1 MVRRKLSLGLAAASA
16 ISMALL
22 ATSTADAFWGS
33 RGSWGSSG
41 GSWGSSGGSSGGSWG
56 SSGGSWGS
64 HGSSGGSWGRR
75 YYRSYHSSGGSWGSS
90 GGSWGSHGSSGGSY
104 GSYGSSGGSSGGS
117 YGSSGGSSGGSYGSS
132 GGSYGSSGGVII
144 QQPSYSA
151 PAPAADDST
160 SANSTSVYFTVS
172 VPADAKVMING
183 KETTTTGASRTYVS
197 RGLEAGRQYKYD
209 IRAEAVRDGKTVSDT
224 QTVTV
229 RAGDRQNLS
238 FALNEQ
244 ATDEQVVEE
253 ADENEAPKTT
263 LKLRVPD
270 EADVSLSGH
279 ETTSKGRLRV
289 FTTTQ
294 LGAGETWDNYVIHA
308 EVERNGERLSKEVV
322 ISLTAGETREVAIG
336 FSNEKLAGLAR

>member
-1 MVRRKLSLGLAAASA
+1 LMVRRKLSLGLAAAAA
-16 ISMALL
+16 ISTALL

-33 RGSWGSSG
+33 RGSRGSSGGSWGSSG

-75 YYRSYHSSGGSWGSS
+75 HGSWGSS
-90 GGSWGSHGSSGGSY
+90 GGSWGSHGSSGGSW
-104 GSYGSSGGSSGGS
+104 GSHGSSGGS
-117 YGSSGGSSGGSYGSS
+117 YGSSGGSSGGSYGSA
-132 GGSYGSSGGVII
+132 GGVII
-144 QQPSYSA
+144 EQPTYSA
-151 PAPAADDST
+151 PVIEDST
-160 SANSTSVYFTVS
+160 SANTSSVYFTVS

-197 RGLEAGRQYKYD
+197 RGLDAGRQYKYD
-209 IRAEAVRDGKTVSDT
+209 IRAEAVRNGKTVVDT

-238 FALNEQ
+238 FALNERS
-244 ATDEQVVEE
+244 TDEQVVEE
-253 ADENEAPKTT
+253 ADKNEAPKTT
-263 LKLRVPD
+263 LKLRVPA

-279 ETTSKGRLRV
+279 KTTSSGPLRV

-294 LGAGETWDNYVIHA
+294 LGAGKTWDNYVIHA
-308 EVERNGERLSKEVV
+308 EVERNGERLTKEVV
-322 ISLTAGETREVAIG
+322 ISLTAGETREVAID
-336 FSNEKLAGLAR
+336 FSDEKLAGVSQ

>member
-1 MVRRKLSLGLAAASA
+1 MVRRKLSLGLAVATA
-16 ISMALL
+16 ISTALF
-22 ATSTADAFWGS
+22 ATSSADAFWGS

-41 GSWGSSGGSSGGSWG
+41 GSWGSHGSWGSSGGSWG

-64 HGSSGGSWGRR
+64 HGSSGGSWGWRH
-75 YYRSYHSSGGSWGSS
+75 YRSYHSS
-90 GGSWGSHGSSGGSY
+90 GGSWGSHGSSGGSW
-104 GSYGSSGGSSGGS
+104 GSYGSSGGSYGSSGGS

-144 QQPSYSA
+144 EQPSYSA
-151 PAPAADDST
+151 PAPAAEDST
-160 SANSTSVYFTVS
+160 SANSSSVYFTVS

-197 RGLEAGRQYKYD
+197 RGLEAGRSYKYE
-209 IRAEAVRDGKTVSDT
+209 IRAEAVRDGKTVADT
-224 QTVTV
+224 QTVVV

-244 ATDEQVVEE
+244 SSDERIAEQPDATEP
-253 ADENEAPKTT
+253 PKTT

-279 ETTSKGRLRV
+279 ETTSKGPLRI

-294 LGAGETWDNYVIHA
+294 LGAGQTWDNYVIRA

-322 ISLTAGETREVAIG
+322 VSLKAGETREVAID
-336 FSNEKLAGLAR
+336 FSDEKLAGVTR